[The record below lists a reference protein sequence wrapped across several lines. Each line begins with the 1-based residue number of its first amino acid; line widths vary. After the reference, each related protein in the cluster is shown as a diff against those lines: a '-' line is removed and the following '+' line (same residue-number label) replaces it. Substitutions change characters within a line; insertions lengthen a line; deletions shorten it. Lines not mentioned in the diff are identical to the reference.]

1 MSHDTTSFCRPD
13 GAMGGGIIIRP
24 RSRILHGHDWVYSS
38 EVLKTFGSPEDG
50 SVVSIKDGR
59 DQLLGVG
66 IYNAKSQIVV
76 RRFSRR
82 RQDLDEDFFRRRIA
96 QALEYRARAGCR
108 GDLGR
113 LVWSESDGLPGVIA
127 DRYGAVVVLQTLT
140 KAMDMRK
147 EVVARVL
154 LELDGTACVI
164 ERNDAPV
171 RAAEGLESSVGVLLG
186 ESPGPVEVEAA
197 GIQFLVDPLAGHKTG
212 LYLDQIES
220 YGIVAA
226 MAAGRRVLD
235 CFSNQGGFALAC
247 AKAGAASVVAVESG
261 AESVAK
267 LRENA
272 ARNAV
277 GIDVKHADVFDV
289 LARGGEFDL
298 IILDPPSFAKARAKV
313 NEALRGYRDLHA
325 RAARLLAKGGT
336 LVSFS
341 CSHHVAGHEF
351 EEAIS
356 EGLQDAKRNMRLI
369 RRIGQ
374 PPDHPVVLGLPETEY
389 LKGVVLGAM
398 PGR

>member
-1 MSHDTTSFCRPD
+1 
-13 GAMGGGIIIRP
+13 MGGGIIIRP

-82 RQDLDEDFFRRRIA
+82 RQDLDEDFFRRRIS
-96 QALEYRARAGCR
+96 QALEYRKHAGCR

-127 DRYGAVVVLQTLT
+127 DRYGPVVVLQTLT

-147 EVVARVL
+147 EVIARVV
-154 LELDGTACVI
+154 LEQSGSACVI

-171 RAAEGLESSVGVLLG
+171 RAAEGLEASTGLLVGEASG
-186 ESPGPVEVEAA
+186 AIEVGAA
-197 GIQFLVDPLAGHKTG
+197 GITFLVDPLAGHKTG

-220 YGIVAA
+220 YGIVAP

-272 ARNAV
+272 ERNAV
-277 GIDVKHADVFDV
+277 VIEARHADVFDV
-289 LARGGEFDL
+289 LNRGGEFDL
-298 IILDPPSFAKARAKV
+298 IILDPPSFTKARARV
-313 NEALRGYRDLHA
+313 GEALRGYRDLHA
-325 RAARLLAKGGT
+325 RAARLLAKGGL

-374 PPDHPVVLGLPETEY
+374 PLDHPVVLGLPETEY
-389 LKGVVLGAM
+389 LKGVVLEAM

>member
-1 MSHDTTSFCRPD
+1 M
-13 GAMGGGIIIRP
+13 GGIIVRP

-50 SVVSIKDGR
+50 TVVSIKDSR

-82 RQDLDEDFFRRRIA
+82 RQDLNEDFFMRRIR
-96 QALEYRARAGCR
+96 QALDYRENAGCR
-108 GDLGR
+108 RDLGR

-127 DRYGAVVVLQTLT
+127 DRYGPVVVLQTAT
-140 KAMDMRK
+140 KAMDLHREIIAK
-147 EVVARVL
+147 VL
-154 LELDGTACVI
+154 LEATGAACVI

-171 RAAEGLESSVGVLLG
+171 RAAEGMEPRTGVLVG
-186 ESPGPVEVEAA
+186 EAPGPLEIEAA
-197 GIQFLVDPLAGHKTG
+197 GIRFLVDPLGGHKTG

-220 YGIVAA
+220 YGIVAP

-261 AESVAK
+261 AESVAR

-272 ARNAV
+272 ARNGLA
-277 GIDVKHADVFDV
+277 IDAKQADVFDV

-298 IILDPPSFAKARAKV
+298 IILDPPSFTKARAKV

-325 RAARLLAKGGT
+325 RAARLLSKGGL

-341 CSHHVAGHEF
+341 CSHHVASHEF
-351 EEAIS
+351 EEAIA
-356 EGLQDAKRNMRLI
+356 EGLQDAKRNMRLL

-374 PPDHPVVLGLPETEY
+374 PLDHPVVLGIPETEY
-389 LKGVVLGAM
+389 LKGVVLQAM

>member
-1 MSHDTTSFCRPD
+1 M
-13 GAMGGGIIIRP
+13 GGIIVRP

-38 EVLKTFGSPEDG
+38 EILKTFGSPEDG

-66 IYNAKSQIVV
+66 IYNSKSQIVV

-96 QALEYRARAGCR
+96 QALEYRIKAGCR
-108 GDLGR
+108 TDLLR
-113 LVWSESDGLPGVIA
+113 LVWSESDGLPGMIV
-127 DRYGAVVVLQTLT
+127 DRYGHILVLQTLT
-140 KAMDMRK
+140 KAMDLHR
-147 EVVARVL
+147 ERIAQVL
-154 LELDGTACVI
+154 VDLTGASCVI

-171 RAAEGLESSVGVLLG
+171 RTAEGLELRSGVLAG
-186 ESPGPVEVEAA
+186 QAPDHPVEVETS
-197 GIQFLVDPLAGHKTG
+197 GIKFLVDPLAGHKTG
-212 LYLDQIES
+212 LYLDQLES
-220 YGIVAA
+220 YDIVGPLAR
-226 MAAGRRVLD
+226 GHRVLD

-247 AKAGAASVVAVESG
+247 ARQGAASVTAVESG
-261 AESVAK
+261 AESVAR

-272 ARNAV
+272 TRN
-277 GIDVKHADVFDV
+277 GLEIEVKHADVFEV
-289 LARGGEFDL
+289 LNRGGEYDL
-298 IILDPPSFAKARAKV
+298 IILDPPSFTKTRAKV

-325 RAARLLAKGGT
+325 RAARLLTKGGL

-341 CSHHVAGHEF
+341 CSHHVATHEF

-356 EGLQDAKRNMRLI
+356 EGLQDAKRNMRLL

-374 PPDHPVVLGLPETEY
+374 PLDHPVVVGIPETEY
-389 LKGVVLGAM
+389 LKGVVLEAM

>member
-1 MSHDTTSFCRPD
+1 M
-13 GAMGGGIIIRP
+13 GGIIVRP

-38 EVLKTFGSPEDG
+38 EILKTFGSPEDG

-66 IYNAKSQIVV
+66 IYNSKSQIVV

-96 QALEYRARAGCR
+96 QALEYRIKAGCR
-108 GDLGR
+108 TDLLR
-113 LVWSESDGLPGVIA
+113 LVWSESDGLPGVIV
-127 DRYGAVVVLQTLT
+127 DRYGDILVLQTLT
-140 KAMDMRK
+140 KAMDLHR
-147 EVVARVL
+147 ELIAQVL
-154 LELDGTACVI
+154 VDLTGAACVI

-171 RAAEGLESSVGVLLG
+171 RTAEGLELRSGVLAG
-186 ESPGPVEVEAA
+186 QPPEQPVEVETS
-197 GIQFLVDPLAGHKTG
+197 GVKFLVDPLAGHKTG
-212 LYLDQIES
+212 LYLDQLES
-220 YGIVAA
+220 YDIVAPLA
-226 MAAGRRVLD
+226 RGRRVLD

-247 AKAGAASVVAVESG
+247 ARQGAASVAAVESG
-261 AESVAK
+261 AESVAR

-272 ARNAV
+272 TRN
-277 GIDVKHADVFDV
+277 GLEIEVKHADVFDV
-289 LARGGEFDL
+289 LNRGGEYDL
-298 IILDPPSFAKARAKV
+298 IILDPPSFTKTRAKV

-325 RAARLLAKGGT
+325 RAARLLSKGGL

-341 CSHHVAGHEF
+341 CSHHVAAHEF

-356 EGLQDAKRNMRLI
+356 EGLQDAKRNMRLL

-374 PPDHPVVLGLPETEY
+374 PLDHPVILGIPETEY
-389 LKGVVLGAM
+389 LKGLVLEAM

>member
-1 MSHDTTSFCRPD
+1 
-13 GAMGGGIIIRP
+13 MGGVIVRP

-38 EVLKTFGSPEDG
+38 EILKTFGSPGDG

-66 IYNAKSQIVV
+66 IYNSKSQIVV

-96 QALEYRARAGCR
+96 QALEYRVEAGCR
-108 GDLGR
+108 ADLLR
-113 LVWSESDGLPGVIA
+113 LVWSESDGLPGVIV
-127 DRYGAVVVLQTLT
+127 DRYGKILVLQTLT
-140 KAMDMRK
+140 KAMDLHRGLIAQTLMD
-147 EVVARVL
+147 L
-154 LELDGTACVI
+154 TGSACVI

-171 RAAEGLESSVGVLLG
+171 RAAEGMELRSGILAGTAPDE
-186 ESPGPVEVEAA
+186 PVEVETS
-197 GIQFLVDPLAGHKTG
+197 GVKFLVDPFAGHKTG
-212 LYLDQIES
+212 LYLDQLDS
-220 YGIVAA
+220 YAVVAPLA
-226 MAAGRRVLD
+226 RCRRVLD

-247 AKAGAASVVAVESG
+247 AKQGATSVTAVESG
-261 AESVAK
+261 AGNIAR

-272 ARNAV
+272 ARNGV
-277 GIDVKHADVFDV
+277 EIDAKDADVFDI
-289 LARGGEFDL
+289 LNRGGEYDL
-298 IILDPPSFAKARAKV
+298 IILDPPSFTKTRAKV

-325 RAARLLAKGGT
+325 RAARLLAKGGL

-351 EEAIS
+351 EEAIAG
-356 EGLQDAKRNMRLI
+356 GLQDARRNMRLL

-374 PPDHPVVLGLPETEY
+374 PPDHPVVVGIPETEY

>member
-1 MSHDTTSFCRPD
+1 M
-13 GAMGGGIIIRP
+13 GGIIVRP

-38 EVLKTFGSPEDG
+38 EILKTFGSPEDG

-66 IYNAKSQIVV
+66 IYNSKSQIVV

-96 QALEYRARAGCR
+96 QALEYRIKAGCR
-108 GDLGR
+108 TDLLR
-113 LVWSESDGLPGVIA
+113 LVWSESDGLPGVIV
-127 DRYGAVVVLQTLT
+127 DRYGNILVLQTLT
-140 KAMDMRK
+140 KAMDLHR
-147 EVVARVL
+147 ELIAQVL
-154 LELDGTACVI
+154 VDLTSAACVI

-171 RAAEGLESSVGVLLG
+171 RTAEGLELRSGVLAG
-186 ESPGPVEVEAA
+186 QAPDQPVEVETS
-197 GIQFLVDPLAGHKTG
+197 GIKFLVDPLAGHKTG
-212 LYLDQIES
+212 LYLDQLES
-220 YGIVAA
+220 YDIVAPLA
-226 MAAGRRVLD
+226 RGRRVLD

-247 AKAGAASVVAVESG
+247 ARQGAASVAAVESG
-261 AESVAK
+261 ADSVAR

-272 ARNAV
+272 MRNGLEV
-277 GIDVKHADVFDV
+277 EVKHADVFDV
-289 LARGGEFDL
+289 LNRGGEYDL
-298 IILDPPSFAKARAKV
+298 IILDPPSFTKTRAKV

-325 RAARLLAKGGT
+325 RAARLLSKGGL

-341 CSHHVAGHEF
+341 CSHHVAAQEF

-356 EGLQDAKRNMRLI
+356 EGLQDARRNMRLL

-374 PPDHPVVLGLPETEY
+374 PLDHPVIVGIPETEY
-389 LKGVVLGAM
+389 LKGLVLEAM

>member
-1 MSHDTTSFCRPD
+1 M
-13 GAMGGGIIIRP
+13 GGIIVRP

-38 EVLKTFGSPEDG
+38 EILKTFGDPEDG

-66 IYNAKSQIVV
+66 IYNSKSQIVV

-82 RQDLDEDFFRRRIA
+82 RQDLDADFFRRRIG
-96 QALEYRARAGCR
+96 QALEYRVRAGCR

-127 DRYGAVVVLQTLT
+127 DRYGRVVVLQTVT
-140 KAMDMRK
+140 RAMDMRK
-147 EVVARVL
+147 DIIAPIL
-154 LELDGTACVI
+154 QELTGAACVI
-164 ERNDAPV
+164 ERNDAVV
-171 RAAEGLESSVGVLLG
+171 RAAEGLDPATGVLCG
-186 ESPGPVEVEAA
+186 EFPGPVEVEAV
-197 GIQFLVDPLAGHKTG
+197 GVRFLVDPLAGHKTG

-220 YGIVAA
+220 YGIIAP
-226 MAAGRRVLD
+226 MASGRRVLD

-247 AKAGAASVVAVESG
+247 AKSGAASVVAVESG
-261 AESVAK
+261 AESIAR
-267 LRENA
+267 LRD
-272 ARNAV
+272 NAV
-277 GIDVKHADVFDV
+277 RNGLQIETKHADVFDV
-289 LARGGEFDL
+289 LARGGEFDM
-298 IILDPPSFAKARAKV
+298 IILDPPSFTKARARV

-325 RAARLLAKGGT
+325 RAARLLAKDGL

-351 EEAIS
+351 EEAIA
-356 EGLQDAKRNMRLI
+356 EGLQDAKRNMRLL

-374 PPDHPVVLGLPETEY
+374 PADHPVVLGLPETEY

>member
-1 MSHDTTSFCRPD
+1 M
-13 GAMGGGIIIRP
+13 GGIIVRP

-38 EVLKTFGSPEDG
+38 EILKTFGNPEDG

-66 IYNAKSQIVV
+66 IYNSKSQIVV

-96 QALEYRARAGCR
+96 QALEYRVKAGCR
-108 GDLGR
+108 SDLVR
-113 LVWSESDGLPGVIA
+113 LVWSESDGLPGLVV
-127 DRYGAVVVLQTLT
+127 DRYGEVVVLQTLT
-140 KAMDMRK
+140 KAMDLHRETIAK
-147 EVVARVL
+147 VL
-154 LELDGTACVI
+154 MELTGATGVI

-171 RAAEGLESSVGVLLG
+171 RTVEGLDLRSGILAGKAPDQPLEVDISGVR
-186 ESPGPVEVEAA
+186 
-197 GIQFLVDPLAGHKTG
+197 FLVDPLAGHKTG

-226 MAAGRRVLD
+226 CARDRRVLD

-247 AKAGAASVVAVESG
+247 AKGGAVSVTAIESG

-267 LRENA
+267 LMENSS
-272 ARNAV
+272 RNELRV
-277 GIDVKHADVFDV
+277 DVRHADVFDV
-289 LARGGEFDL
+289 LNRGGEFDL
-298 IILDPPSFAKARAKV
+298 IILDPPSFTKTRAKV

-325 RAARLLAKGGT
+325 RAARLLSKHGI

-351 EEAIS
+351 EEAIA
-356 EGLQDAKRNMRLI
+356 EGLQDGKRNMRLI

-374 PPDHPVVLGLPETEY
+374 PLDHPVVVGIPETEY
-389 LKGVVLGAM
+389 LKGVVLEAM

>member
-1 MSHDTTSFCRPD
+1 
-13 GAMGGGIIIRP
+13 MGGGIIVRP
-24 RSRILHGHDWVYSS
+24 RSRILHGHDWVYAS
-38 EVLKTFGSPEDG
+38 EILKTFGSPEDG

-59 DQLLGVG
+59 DNLLGVG
-66 IYNAKSQIVV
+66 IFNARSQIVV

-96 QALEYRARAGCR
+96 QALDYRARSGCR
-108 GDLGR
+108 SDLGR
-113 LVWSESDGLPGVIA
+113 IVWSESDGLPGVIA
-127 DRYGAVVVLQTLT
+127 DRYGPAVVLQTLT
-140 KAMDMRK
+140 MAMDRRK
-147 EVVARVL
+147 LPIAGVL
-154 LELDGTACVI
+154 GGLPGVACVI

-171 RAAEGLESSVGVLLG
+171 RAAEGLEPVRGMLRG
-186 ESPGPVEVEAA
+186 DPPGGIEVEAA
-197 GIQFLVDPLAGHKTG
+197 GVTFLVDPLAGHKTG

-226 MAAGRRVLD
+226 LAGGRRVLD

-261 AESVAK
+261 AEAVAR

-272 ARNAV
+272 ARNSAV
-277 GIDVKHADVFDV
+277 IDIRHADVFDV

-298 IILDPPSFAKARAKV
+298 IVLDPPSFAKARARV

-325 RAARLLAKGGT
+325 RAARLLAKDGV

-351 EEAIS
+351 EAAVA
-356 EGLQDAKRNMRLI
+356 EGLQDARRNMRIL

-374 PPDHPVVLGLPETEY
+374 PADHPVVLGLPETEY
-389 LKGVVLGAM
+389 LKGIVLGAM

>member
-1 MSHDTTSFCRPD
+1 M
-13 GAMGGGIIIRP
+13 GGIIVRP

-38 EVLKTFGSPEDG
+38 EILKTFGSPEDG

-82 RQDLDEDFFRRRIA
+82 RQDLDTDFFSRRIT
-96 QALEYRARAGCR
+96 QALEYREKAGCR
-108 GDLGR
+108 SDLLR
-113 LVWSESDGLPGVIA
+113 LVWSESDGLPGVIV
-127 DRYGAVVVLQTLT
+127 DRYGKILVLQTLT
-140 KAMDMRK
+140 KAMDLHR
-147 EVVARVL
+147 ETIARIL
-154 LELDGTACVI
+154 AELAKADCVI

-171 RAAEGLESSVGVLLG
+171 RSAEGMEFRTGVLVG
-186 ESPGPVEVEAA
+186 KAPSQPIEVEAV
-197 GIQFLVDPLAGHKTG
+197 GVKFLVDPLAGHKTG
-212 LYLDQIES
+212 LYLDQLES
-220 YGIVAA
+220 YEIVAPLA
-226 MAAGRRVLD
+226 RERRVLD

-247 AKAGAASVVAVESG
+247 AKQGAASVCAVESG

-272 ARNAV
+272 ERNGLNV
-277 GIDVKHADVFDV
+277 EVKHADVFDV
-289 LARGGEFDL
+289 LARGGEYDL
-298 IILDPPSFAKARAKV
+298 IILDPPSFTKTRAKV
-313 NEALRGYRDLHA
+313 GEALRGYRDLHA
-325 RAARLLAKGGT
+325 RAARLLSKGGL

-351 EEAIS
+351 EEAIA
-356 EGLQDAKRNMRLI
+356 EGLHDAKRNMRLI

-374 PPDHPVVLGLPETEY
+374 PLDHPVVVGLPETEY
-389 LKGVVLGAM
+389 LKGVILEAM

>member
-1 MSHDTTSFCRPD
+1 
-13 GAMGGGIIIRP
+13 MGGGIIIRP

-96 QALEYRARAGCR
+96 QALEYRAHACCR
-108 GDLGR
+108 SDLGR

-127 DRYGAVVVLQTLT
+127 DRYGPVVVLQTLT

-147 EVVARVL
+147 DVIARVL
-154 LELDGTACVI
+154 LELSGAACVI

-171 RAAEGLESSVGVLLG
+171 RAAEGLESATGVLLG
-186 ESPGPVEVEAA
+186 ESPGPVEIEAA

-220 YGIVAA
+220 YGIVAP

-261 AESVAK
+261 AESIAK

-272 ARNAV
+272 VRNAV
-277 GIDVKHADVFDV
+277 EIDARQADVFDV
-289 LARGGEFDL
+289 LNRGGEFDL
-298 IILDPPSFAKARAKV
+298 IILDPPSFTKARARV

-325 RAARLLAKGGT
+325 RAARLLTKGGL

-341 CSHHVAGHEF
+341 CSHHVAPHEF

-374 PPDHPVVLGLPETEY
+374 PLDHPVVLGLPETEY
-389 LKGVVLGAM
+389 LKGVVLEAM